1 MPYEWDVIVIGAG
14 HNGLVASAYLSKAG
28 KRVLVLEKR
37 DLVGGAA
44 ITEEFHPGFRNSV
57 ASYTVS
63 LLADKVMT
71 DLDLSA
77 HGLKIIERPI
87 ANFWPID
94 KGRSLL
100 MPYGA
105 SARREAI
112 AQFSARDAANL
123 DAFDAMLAT
132 AADLLRDLTLQT
144 PPRLTGGLP
153 MSDIPKSLGLSRRFL
168 NLPSEDKRNIIDL
181 FTKSAAEVLDR
192 WFENDHVKAA
202 FAFDSIVGAYASPT
216 TPGTAYVLLHHVFGQ
231 VNGKPG
237 VWGHA
242 IGGMGA
248 ITRAMAKAAIKAGAV
263 IETDTGVE
271 TINTNNQQVTGV
283 TLEDGRQFSADTIA
297 VGLPPKLL
305 FSKLLADAEIE
316 TQLKSRFTNIRSGS
330 GTFRMNIALR
340 ELPDFLARPGK
351 QQADHHGAGIIIGP
365 TMDYLDNAFLDA
377 KRDGWSREP
386 VIEMLIPSTID
397 KTLAPPGQHVASL
410 FVQHVAPRLPG
421 PRSWE
426 DTSEKEAFADHVIAT
441 LGKHAP
447 NLPDAVIAR
456 QVLSPWD
463 LEQRFG
469 LIDGDIFH
477 GQLGLDQLFSNRP
490 VLGYG
495 NYRMP
500 VKGLYL
506 CGSGAHPGGGVSGVP
521 GHNAAREILADQ
533 RLGWLNQT
541 MQRQR

>member
-1 MPYEWDVIVIGAG
+1 
-14 HNGLVASAYLSKAG
+14 
-28 KRVLVLEKR
+28 
-37 DLVGGAA
+37 
-44 ITEEFHPGFRNSV
+44 
-57 ASYTVS
+57 
-63 LLADKVMT
+63 
-71 DLDLSA
+71 
-77 HGLKIIERPI
+77 
-87 ANFWPID
+87 
-94 KGRSLL
+94 
-100 MPYGA
+100 
-105 SARREAI
+105 
-112 AQFSARDAANL
+112 
-123 DAFDAMLAT
+123 
-132 AADLLRDLTLQT
+132 
-144 PPRLTGGLP
+144 
-153 MSDIPKSLGLSRRFL
+153 
-168 NLPSEDKRNIIDL
+168 
-181 FTKSAAEVLDR
+181 
-192 WFENDHVKAA
+192 
-202 FAFDSIVGAYASPT
+202 
-216 TPGTAYVLLHHVFGQ
+216 
-231 VNGKPG
+231 
-237 VWGHA
+237 
-242 IGGMGA
+242 
-248 ITRAMAKAAIKAGAV
+248 
-263 IETDTGVE
+263 
-271 TINTNNQQVTGV
+271 
-283 TLEDGRQFSADTIA
+283 

-377 KRDGWSREP
+377 KREGWSREP

-426 DTSEKEAFADHVIAT
+426 DISEKEAFADHVIAT
-441 LGKHAP
+441 LGTYAP